1 MELISA
7 GNQGLELA
15 ALLVERPQAVGQ
27 VIPCRRVCF
36 VHGIDDQKYGFEL
49 AVNEFGEVLGKC
61 VKVSRVSWQAGRLVQ
76 EEGLKVFKDALT
88 LFGERRQNG
97 RKQLCRVLFLA
108 VLVIAVEICEALV
121 VLQVLAD
128 LVDDARGKDG
138 FTSAG
143 WGKSVSTGEKQG
155 E

>member
-1 MELISA
+1 M
-7 GNQGLELA
+7 
-15 ALLVERPQAVGQ
+15 
-27 VIPCRRVCF
+27 
-36 VHGIDDQKYGFEL
+36 D
-49 AVNEFGEVLGKC
+49 EFGEVLGKC
-61 VKVSRVSWQAGRLVQ
+61 VKISRESWQAGRLVQ
-76 EEGLKVFKDALT
+76 EEGLEVFKDALT

-97 RKQLCRVLFLA
+97 RKELCRVLFLV